1 MLELSELSIINRRK
15 LKWMPPHFHSFVWN
29 EVDYLFLSADMENWI
44 DYKLTGR
51 YSIVQKPNKNGVQ
64 TIIGFE
70 DAKELTYF
78 MLACPFKN

>member
-1 MLELSELSIINRRK
+1 
-15 LKWMPPHFHSFVWN
+15 
-29 EVDYLFLSADMENWI
+29 MENWI